1 MKVIYKDNVTWQDS
15 FAEKFSYLSAAL
27 CALFV
32 IFVGYMSLIHIRGYV
47 SYKKSD
53 EVMSLAKCQQ

>member
-1 MKVIYKDNVTWQDS
+1 MSVIYKENASWQDRL
-15 FAEKFSYLSAAL
+15 AEKFSYFSAAL

-32 IFVGYMSLIHIRGYV
+32 IFVGYMSLVHIRGYV

-53 EVMSLAKCQQ
+53 EVMSLAKCKQ